1 MRNIKILVTLAS
13 PCFLLACA
21 PKYDEKVM
29 SAVAPVTDDIAC
41 THYRY
46 DVFQSLKQYVMDENQ
61 IPEYSQFSYHMQE
74 RIQEQV
80 QLGKMKPEDAVNLQ
94 NEVDKLLQVLLEEM
108 ASQTSSPETFISL
121 LSAVDVGERT
131 THFKVYLQDKVNNQV
146 QRIQA
151 LAAESA
157 TSCVTPPPEEP
168 AELEAPVVVAPPV
181 DVVEPPPASSVETPP
196 VIREPLPPSVWGT
209 RLAIATAYQSCSAL
223 AQPPLT
229 AATPDVKGIEIY
241 GTHPDGVGSKRRI
254 ASLTDVQNSHHYIK
268 NEKSYPASC
277 FNVRQ
282 NPLIYD
288 YGGKPYATTS
298 SSSALDFFRNNGDG
312 TSVLGIDC
320 SGFVFSS
327 YATAGLKLSSS
338 RPLRASDA
346 WSWGSSSYV
355 EPQKNGLS
363 CLQKISITAQKSL
376 VPGDII
382 AVVGHVFIVDKVG
395 QDPFGIKNA
404 ATVNDCTSLK
414 SDGFDFVI
422 HQSSNSKNGIGIN
435 SYVAS
440 DYMKIAPKFKVGLE
454 KYAYYACLAK
464 FNKKTYTPSIG
475 TLSVVRHKGTP
486 SCQAPRVR
494 LAKEECVSQ
503 CSVN

>member
-29 SAVAPVTDDIAC
+29 SAVTPVTDDIAC
-41 THYRY
+41 AHYRY
-46 DVFQSLKQYVMDENQ
+46 DVFQSLKQYVMDEKK

-80 QLGKMKPEDAVNLQ
+80 RLGKLKANEAGRLQ
-94 NEVDKLLQVLLEEM
+94 EEVDKLLKVLLEEM
-108 ASQTSSPETFISL
+108 SSQTSSPETFISL

-151 LAAESA
+151 LAEESA
-157 TSCVTPPPEEP
+157 TSCVTPAPEEP
-168 AELEAPVVVAPPV
+168 GSLETPSTPETTEAPVDSVEAPPV
-181 DVVEPPPASSVETPP
+181 IKEPVPPA
-196 VIREPLPPSVWGT
+196 VWGT
-209 RLAIATAYQSCSAL
+209 RLAIATAYQSCNAL

-229 AATPDVKGIEIY
+229 AASPDVKGIEIY

-254 ASLTDVQNSHHYIK
+254 ASLSDLQNSHHYIK
-268 NEKSYPASC
+268 YEKSYPASC

-298 SSSALDFFRNNGDG
+298 SSSPLDFFRNNGDG

-363 CLQKISITAQKSL
+363 CLQKISLTAQKSL
-376 VPGDII
+376 AAGDII
-382 AVVGHVFIVDKVG
+382 AVVGHVFIVDKIG
-395 QDPFGIKNA
+395 PDPLGIQNA
-404 ATVNDCTSLK
+404 RTVNDCSALK

-464 FNKKTYTPSIG
+464 FNKKTYTPSLG

-486 SCQAPRVR
+486 ACQAPRVR
-494 LAKEECVSQ
+494 LAREECVSQ